1 MEIPVYLVVGFLEGG
16 KTTFL
21 KETLESEEFTSTEK
35 SLLITCEEGEIE
47 YEESFLNKVNTALE
61 VIEDQEEL
69 TLERLDEFKKKHNP
83 DRVLI
88 EYNGMWQLEP
98 LMNMELPKDW
108 TIVQIINIIH
118 AETFPLY
125 LNNMRSLV
133 MEEFTNADMIIF
145 NRCEEDTP
153 GASYLRNIKA
163 VNRRAGVYFETK
175 NGKPLEVEEELPF
188 NLDADVIDIED
199 IDFGVW
205 YIDAMEESQ
214 KYDGKTVRFKGLVYK
229 SKKFAKGTFV
239 PGRFAMTCCAD
250 DIAFFGFVCKAGK
263 EHHDIVESLQSREW
277 VTVTAKVRHEFCKDY
292 MRKGPVLYPISIER
306 AEKPKEELIYF

>member
-1 MEIPVYLVVGFLEGG
+1 MEIPVYVVAGFLEGG

-35 SLLITCEEGEIE
+35 SLLITCEEGEVE
-47 YEESFLNKVNTALE
+47 YEESFLKKVNTSLE
-61 VIEDQEEL
+61 VIDEPEDLNIQK
-69 TLERLDEFKKKHNP
+69 LETFKKKYQP

-88 EYNGMWQLEP
+88 EYNGMWKLEE
-98 LMNMELPKDW
+98 LMNMDLPKDW
-108 TIVQIINIIH
+108 TIVQVINIIN
-118 AETFPLY
+118 ADTFPLY

-145 NRCEEDTP
+145 NRCEDDTP

-163 VNRRAGVYFETK
+163 VNRRAAVYFETK
-175 NGKPLEVEEELPF
+175 SGKPLEVEEELPF
-188 NLDADVIDIED
+188 DLDTDVVEIDD

-205 YIDAMEESQ
+205 YIDAMEEPK

-250 DIAFFGFVCKAGK
+250 DIAFFGFVCKGGK
-263 EHHDIVESLQSREW
+263 EYHEIVNDLQNRDW
-277 VTVTAKVRHEFCKDY
+277 VMVTAKIRHEFCKDY

-306 AEKPKEELIYF
+306 TSKPKEELIYF

>member
-1 MEIPVYLVVGFLEGG
+1 MEIPVYLVVGFLESG

-21 KETLESEEFTSTEK
+21 TETLESEEFTSNEK
-35 SLLITCEEGEIE
+35 SLLITCEEGEAE
-47 YEESFLNKVNTALE
+47 YEKSFLKKVNTSLE
-61 VIEDQEEL
+61 IIDEQEEL
-69 TLERLDEFKKKHNP
+69 TLEKLEEWKKKHNP

-98 LMNMELPKDW
+98 LMNMKMPKDW
-108 TIVQIINIIH
+108 TIVQVINIIN
-118 AETFPLY
+118 AESFTLY

-145 NRCEEDTP
+145 NRCEDDTP

-175 NGKPLEVEEELPF
+175 SGKPLEVEEELPF
-188 NLDADVIDIED
+188 DLNADVIEIQD

-205 YIDAMEESQ
+205 YIDAMEESK

-250 DIAFFGFVCKAGK
+250 DIAFFGFVCKGGR
-263 EHHDIVESLQSREW
+263 EHYEMIESLQSREW
-277 VTVTAKVRHEFCKDY
+277 VTVTAEVRHEFCKDY

-306 AEKPKEELIYF
+306 TEKPKEELIYF

>member
-1 MEIPVYLVVGFLEGG
+1 MEIPVYLVVGFLESG

-21 KETLESEEFTSTEK
+21 TETLESEEFTSNEK
-35 SLLITCEEGEIE
+35 SLLIICEEGEAE
-47 YEESFLNKVNTALE
+47 YEESFLKKVNTSLE
-61 VIEDQEEL
+61 IIDEQEEL
-69 TLERLDEFKKKHNP
+69 TLEKLEEWKKKHSP

-98 LMNMELPKDW
+98 LMNMKMPKDW
-108 TIVQIINIIH
+108 TIVQVINIIN
-118 AETFPLY
+118 AESFTLY

-145 NRCEEDTP
+145 NRCEDDTP

-175 NGKPLEVEEELPF
+175 SGKPLEVEEELPF
-188 NLDADVIDIED
+188 DLNADVIEIQD

-205 YIDAMEESQ
+205 YIDAMEESK

-250 DIAFFGFVCKAGK
+250 DIAFFGFVCKGGK
-263 EHHDIVESLQSREW
+263 EHYEIVESLQSREW
-277 VTVTAKVRHEFCKDY
+277 VTVTAEVRHEFCKDY

-306 AEKPKEELIYF
+306 TEKPKEELIYF